1 MSPMFRWLFVALTA
15 ALLLVT
21 VDAAQGQDAPYPL
34 APKTSLMAD
43 RIRQIERAQLEQEL
57 ARSVSPQ
64 IALHSD
70 VFAGAVSGSGE
81 GDPFTPDNP
90 RAAVYTFTMP
100 ANVSILLVEVM
111 ETEAPDLDLFVGLDA
126 NGNGLPEW
134 EETICSSL
142 LVSQLDWCALRRPAA
157 GPFWVLTFSY
167 RGSGAA
173 FDDFQVDIN
182 GFGSEVR
189 YSSSAAL
196 EEGKYAR
203 AGDVIS
209 FTAEVQPP
217 MPRTAPL
224 SYTITSILPDGLQRV
239 VPIPPDPG
247 RAAQTSSA
255 EWQIVTSG
263 AAARIVFE
271 AVVEADVAVDANLTT
286 ELIYTAGEE
295 RHGRVTSDLYVMG
308 VALQITATGTPTA
321 PLGATAPFTVTVT
334 NLGVLAAENLTA
346 TVVLPA
352 GAEHVAG
359 GVLQGGQ
366 VIWPIARLEAG
377 ASVDLPLSLRLL
389 AAPAAN
395 QPAPAPAARI
405 VGGEEAQP
413 GAWPWQV
420 ALWDME
426 YDEWWGCGGSLIGPN
441 WILTAAHCVTSG
453 SFVVPASSI
462 GAAIGRH
469 HVNSNEGYVIGAS
482 AVLVHPLYDHFT
494 AGYDVALLRLTAAAP
509 LSGAVAYVP
518 LATVADAPAYA
529 PGAPAVT
536 TGWGTREYGTWDF
549 PSGLYQVEAP
559 IYDDDACTDDY
570 SMIYGEDVI
579 SDSMICAGVPEGG
592 KDACQG
598 DSGGPLVVRDGGN
611 LWRQVGITS
620 WGYRC
625 AYPNAP
631 GIYSRIPSFVD
642 WIQREMRTVR
652 LVNYSVTDGSG
663 APGRTAS
670 GAAAVETVFVET
682 LSTVWVPIVA
692 SDSAPGR

>member
-1 MSPMFRWLFVALTA
+1 MFRWLFVALTA
-15 ALLLVT
+15 ALLLIPFDV
-21 VDAAQGQDAPYPL
+21 AYGQDAPYPHL
-34 APKTSLMAD
+34 PKTSPMGD
-43 RIRQIERAQLEQEL
+43 RMRQIERAQLEQDL
-57 ARSVSPQ
+57 ARSASPQ
-64 IALHSD
+64 IALYSD
-70 VFAGAVSGSGE
+70 LFAGVVSRSGE

-100 ANVSILLVEVM
+100 ANVSILLAEVM
-111 ETEAPDLDLFVGLDA
+111 ETTASDLDLFVGLDA

-134 EETICSSL
+134 GEMVCYSVM
-142 LVSQLDWCALRRPAA
+142 VSQLDWCTLRRPGA
-157 GPFWVLTFSY
+157 GQYWIVAFSY

-173 FDDFQVDIN
+173 FDDFRVDIN

-203 AGDVIS
+203 VGDVIS
-209 FTAEVQPP
+209 FTVEVQPP

-239 VPIPPDPG
+239 EPIAPG
-247 RAAQTSSA
+247 ASRAAQTTSE
-255 EWQIVTSG
+255 EWSIVTSG
-263 AAARIVFE
+263 AAARIAFE
-271 AVVEADVAVDANLTT
+271 AVVEAGVAVDASLTT
-286 ELIYTAGEE
+286 ELAYAAGDE

-308 VALQITATGTPTA
+308 VMLEITATSAPTA
-321 PLGATAPFTVTVT
+321 PLGTAAPFTVTVT
-334 NLGVLAAENLTA
+334 NVGVLAAENLTA
-346 TVVLPA
+346 TVALPV
-352 GAEHVAG
+352 GAEYVAG
-359 GVLQGGQ
+359 GVLQDGQ
-366 VIWPIARLEAG
+366 VFWQIARLEAG

-426 YDEWWGCGGSLIGPN
+426 YDQWWGCGGSLIGPD
-441 WILTAAHCVTSG
+441 WVLTAAHCVTSG
-453 SFVVPASSI
+453 SFVVPASTI

-469 HVNSNEGYVIGAS
+469 HVDSDEGYVIGAS
-482 AVLVHPLYDHFT
+482 AVLVHPLYDDYT

-529 PGAPAVT
+529 PGAPAIT

-549 PSGLYQVEAP
+549 PAGLYQVEAP
-559 IYDDDACTDDY
+559 IYDDDACTADY
-570 SMIYGEDVI
+570 QDIYGVDVI
-579 SDSMICAGVPEGG
+579 DDSMICAGLPEGG

-631 GIYSRIPSFVD
+631 GIYSRIPRFVD
-642 WIQREMRTVR
+642 WIKGEMRTVR
-652 LVNYSVTDGSG
+652 LENYSVTDGSG
-663 APGRTAS
+663 QPGRTAI
-670 GAAAVETVFVET
+670 GAAAVETVFVEM
-682 LSTVWVPIVA
+682 LSTVWAPLITGG
-692 SDSAPGR
+692 SAAGR

>member
-21 VDAAQGQDAPYPL
+21 FDTAHGQDAPYPHL
-34 APKTSLMAD
+34 PKTSPQVD
-43 RIRQIERAQLEQEL
+43 RLRQIERAQLEQEL
-57 ARSVSPQ
+57 ARSASPQ
-64 IALHSD
+64 IALYSD
-70 VFAGAVSGSGE
+70 LFAGVVSRSGG

-90 RAAVYTFTMP
+90 RSAVYTFTMP
-100 ANVSILLVEVM
+100 ANVSILLAEVM
-111 ETEAPDLDLFVGLDA
+111 ETTASDVDLFVGSDV

-134 EETICSSL
+134 EETICYSVM
-142 LVSQLDWCALRRPAA
+142 VSQLDWCALRRPSA
-157 GPFWVLTFSY
+157 GHYWIVAFSY

-182 GFGSEVR
+182 GFGSEVS

-203 AGDVIS
+203 VGDVIS
-209 FTAEVQPP
+209 FTVEVQPP
-217 MPRTAPL
+217 LPRTAPL

-239 VPIPPDPG
+239 EAIPPG
-247 RAAQTSSA
+247 ASRAAQTSSA
-255 EWQIVTSG
+255 EWSFVTSG
-263 AAARIVFE
+263 APARIAFE
-271 AVVEADVAVDANLTT
+271 AVVEAGVAVDAGLTT
-286 ELIYTAGEE
+286 ELAYAAGDE

-308 VALQITATGTPTA
+308 VMLQITATSAPTA
-321 PLGATAPFTVTVT
+321 PLGTAAPFTVTVT
-334 NLGVLAAENLTA
+334 NVGVLAAENLTA
-346 TVVLPA
+346 TVALPI
-352 GAEHVAG
+352 GAEYVAG
-359 GVLQGGQ
+359 GVLQDGQ
-366 VIWPIARLEAG
+366 VFWPIARLEPG
-377 ASVDLPLSLRLL
+377 ASVDLPLSVRLL
-389 AAPAAN
+389 AAPVAN

-426 YDEWWGCGGSLIGPN
+426 YDLWWGCGGSLIGPD
-441 WILTAAHCVTSG
+441 WVLTAAHCVTSG
-453 SFVVPASSI
+453 GFVVPASTI

-469 HVNSNEGYVIGAS
+469 HVDSDEGYVIGAS
-482 AVLVHPLYDHFT
+482 AVLVHPLYDDFT
-494 AGYDVALLRLTAAAP
+494 AGYDVALLRLAATAP
-509 LSGAVAYVP
+509 LSDNVAYVP

-529 PGAPAVT
+529 PGAPAIT

-549 PSGLYQVEAP
+549 PAGLYQVEAP
-559 IYDDDACTDDY
+559 IYDDDACTADY
-570 SMIYGEDVI
+570 QVIYGVDVI
-579 SDSMICAGVPEGG
+579 DDSMICAGLPEGG

-631 GIYSRIPSFVD
+631 GIYSRIPRFVD
-642 WIQREMRTVR
+642 WIKGEMRTVR
-652 LVNYSVTDGSG
+652 LENYSVTDGSG
-663 APGRTAS
+663 APGRTAI
-670 GAAAVETVFVET
+670 GAEAVETVFVET
-682 LSTVWVPIVA
+682 LSTVWAPIIA
-692 SDSAPGR
+692 GGSAPGR